1 MDLDE
6 QRDAA
11 KRISCDLEKLN
22 AVREEDRE
30 RRERERE
37 DGRDHNEEDTMA
49 RRIDGRL
56 NEATDAL
63 NGALGVKDWC

>member
-1 MDLDE
+1 MNLDE

-11 KRISCDLEKLN
+11 KRISLDLAKLT
-22 AVREEDRE
+22 AVRNEDRE
-30 RRERERE
+30 RRAREH
-37 DGRDHNEEDTMA
+37 DAGRDQSEEDVMA
-49 RRIDGRL
+49 RRINGRL